1 MHNEFRN
8 KESFNEVL
16 VCLMWGPFK
25 WFVFGYSSI
34 IDRFTFV
41 VPHLTNGHQ
50 DKWWF
55 NKCKHIQIFTIRAA
69 ELMKM
74 QSEFSRIDRISSWC
88 EKKTYDW
95 PWRYLVGKFLFDL
108 NLYNKL
114 IFKTNLNSIKIFVK
128 RNCQIFRW
136 SNTSWITNRR
146 SN

>member
-8 KESFNEVL
+8 KESLNEVL

-55 NKCKHIQIFTIRAA
+55 NKCKHIQIFTIRNAQ
-69 ELMKM
+69 LMKM
-74 QSEFSRIDRISSWC
+74 QSEFSRIDWNSFWC

-95 PWRYLVGKFLFDL
+95 LWRYLVGKFLFDL
-108 NLYNKL
+108 DLLY
-114 IFKTNLNSIKIFVK
+114 IFKTTLNSNNIFVK
-128 RNCQIFRW
+128 KKL
-136 SNTSWITNRR
+136 SNFPMNDMSWITNQR